1 MIDFTKLIELYISR
15 KDRFVKSDDRAKRRA
30 DYFKEISEIEASAEM
45 SQEEK
50 RARKNS
56 AAQKLTGNGLASQEL
71 VDYYF
76 RHPDFINF
84 EIIAPIVGF
93 WDQVLIKAIDDDG
106 KITKLE
112 LDPKAYRKEVG
123 LASGSLLM
131 TSLFFLLLFNWGSGF
146 INFMANNY
154 YLGKGVVGIAY
165 LVLISP
171 VLMLF
176 MFVFYLLLNLLDL
189 KRLVK

>member
-15 KDRFVKSDDRAKRRA
+15 KDKFVKSDDRAKRRV
-30 DYFKEISEIEASAEM
+30 DYFNEISEVEASTEM
-45 SQEEK
+45 SHEEK

-76 RHPDFINF
+76 RHADFINF

-93 WDQVLIKAIDDDG
+93 WDQILIKAVDDDG

-112 LDPKAYRKEVG
+112 LDSKAYRKEVG
-123 LASGSLLM
+123 LAVGSLL
-131 TSLFFLLLFNWGSGF
+131 TTFILFLLLINWGGAF
-146 INFMANNY
+146 INFIANNY
-154 YLGKGVVGIAY
+154 YLGKGIVGIAY

-176 MFVFYLLLNLLDL
+176 MFVFYLLLNLVDL